1 MPLAAPNWGLTL
13 QAMMTSTKTI
23 ERLFPLIKR
32 ARTLI
37 VGQQIVLRSKSQ
49 LHFVLLTHDI
59 SDRGKSEALRK
70 FKQYPV
76 VQRFRSA
83 DLQKH
88 FDVRGAKLLGFR
100 KSGLSK
106 SLYAELKKYRINE
119 PVEPKREEEKKDAKE
134 TASNPE
140 QKKPKKKKK
149 RLVPRTKKAPK
160 KRSGATQE

>member
-1 MPLAAPNWGLTL
+1 MPLAAPNWELTL
-13 QAMMTSTKTI
+13 QSMMTSTNPI
-23 ERLFPLIKR
+23 ERLFPFIKR

-37 VGQQIVLRSKSQ
+37 IGQQIVLRSKSQ

-70 FKQYPV
+70 FKHYPV
-76 VQRFRSA
+76 VQRYRSA

-119 PVEPKREEEKKDAKE
+119 PVEPKREEEKSDAIGADSK
-134 TASNPE
+134 PE
-140 QKKPKKKKK
+140 RKKPKKKKN
-149 RLVPRTKKAPK
+149 RLVPRSSKAPRK
-160 KRSGATQE
+160 TSEAKQE

>member
-1 MPLAAPNWGLTL
+1 MPLAAPNRELRL

-23 ERLFPLIKR
+23 ERLFPFIKR

-70 FKQYPV
+70 FKHYPV
-76 VQRFRSA
+76 VQRYRSA

-119 PVEPKREEEKKDAKE
+119 PVEPKREEVKSDANGSDSK
-134 TASNPE
+134 AKG
-140 QKKPKKKKK
+140 KKPRKKKN
-149 RLVPRTKKAPK
+149 RTVPRSNRAPRK
-160 KRSGATQE
+160 TAEANQD

>member
-23 ERLFPLIKR
+23 ERLFPFIKR

-70 FKQYPV
+70 FKHYPV

-119 PVEPKREEEKKDAKE
+119 PVEPKREEEKSNAKGADSKSKE
-134 TASNPE
+134 
-140 QKKPKKKKK
+140 KKPKKKKK
-149 RLVPRTKKAPK
+149 RLVPRSTKAPRK
-160 KRSGATQE
+160 TSSASQE